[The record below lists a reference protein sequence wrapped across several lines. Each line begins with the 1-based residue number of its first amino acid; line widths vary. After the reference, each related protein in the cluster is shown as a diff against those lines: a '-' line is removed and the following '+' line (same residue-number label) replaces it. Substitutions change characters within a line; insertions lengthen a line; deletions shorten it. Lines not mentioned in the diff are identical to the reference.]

1 MATTGVFNGTSLV
14 VLIGAEVIG
23 FATSCSLS
31 MAIDAPDAS
40 TKQSLGWAEE
50 IGGQKSWS
58 LTTDGLATV
67 VPGAVATYISTTELS
82 NLAFARTSVLVKFT
96 TINNGTSPT
105 PGVTPVPG
113 DTYYEGY
120 AFIESVDVTADMENP
135 VTYSVSF
142 KGTGPLTISQN
153 P

>member
-1 MATTGVFNGTSLV
+1 MATTSVFNGTSLV
-14 VLIGAEVIG
+14 VLIGNEVIA

-31 MAIDAPDAS
+31 IAIDAPDAS
-40 TKQSLGWAEE
+40 TKQSLGWADE

-82 NLAFARTSVLVKFT
+82 NLAIARTAVTVKFT
-96 TINNGTSPT
+96 TVNNDTVG
-105 PGVTPVPG
+105 GVTPVTG
-113 DTYYEGY
+113 DTIYSGS
-120 AFIESVDVTADMENP
+120 AFIESVDMTADMENP

-142 KGTGPLTISQN
+142 KGTGPLTIGTN
-153 P
+153 A

>member
-1 MATTGVFNGTSLV
+1 MATTSVFNGTSLV
-14 VLIGAEVIG
+14 VLIGTEVIA

-31 MAIDAPDAS
+31 IAIDTPDSS
-40 TKQSLGWAEE
+40 TKQSLGWADE

-82 NLAFARTSVLVKFT
+82 NLAIARTAVTVKFT
-96 TINNGTSPT
+96 TVNNDTVG
-105 PGVTPVPG
+105 GVTPVTG
-113 DTYYEGY
+113 DTIYSGS
-120 AFIESVDVTADMENP
+120 AFIESVDMTADMENP

-142 KGTGPLTISQN
+142 KGTGALTIGTN
-153 P
+153 A

>member
-1 MATTGVFNGTSLV
+1 MATTSVFNGTSLV
-14 VLIGAEVIG
+14 VLIGTEVIA

-31 MAIDAPDAS
+31 IAIDAPDAS
-40 TKQSLGWAEE
+40 TKQSLGWADE

-82 NLAFARTSVLVKFT
+82 NLAIARTAVTVKFT
-96 TINNGTSPT
+96 TVNNGTVG
-105 PGVTPVPG
+105 GVTPVTG
-113 DTYYEGY
+113 DTIYSGS
-120 AFIESVDVTADMENP
+120 AFIESVDMTADMENP

-142 KGTGPLTISQN
+142 KGTGVLTIGTN
-153 P
+153 

>member
-1 MATTGVFNGTSLV
+1 MATTSVFNGTSLV
-14 VLIGAEVIG
+14 VLIGAEVIA

-31 MAIDAPDAS
+31 IAIDTPDAS
-40 TKQSLGWAEE
+40 TKQSLGWADE

-82 NLAFARTSVLVKFT
+82 NLAIARTAVTVKFT
-96 TINNGTSPT
+96 TVNNDTVG
-105 PGVTPVPG
+105 GVTPVTG
-113 DTYYEGY
+113 DTIYSGS
-120 AFIESVDVTADMENP
+120 AFIESVDMTADMENP

-142 KGTGPLTISQN
+142 KGTGALTIGTN
-153 P
+153 A

>member
-1 MATTGVFNGTSLV
+1 MATTSVFNGTSLV
-14 VLIGAEVIG
+14 VLIGTEVIA

-31 MAIDAPDAS
+31 IAIDAPDAS
-40 TKQSLGWAEE
+40 TKQSLGWADE

-82 NLAFARTSVLVKFT
+82 NLAIARTAVTVKFT
-96 TINNGTSPT
+96 TVNNDTVG
-105 PGVTPVPG
+105 GVTPVTG
-113 DTYYEGY
+113 DTIYSGS
-120 AFIESVDVTADMENP
+120 AFIESVDMTADMESP

-142 KGTGPLTISQN
+142 KGTGVLTIATN
-153 P
+153 A